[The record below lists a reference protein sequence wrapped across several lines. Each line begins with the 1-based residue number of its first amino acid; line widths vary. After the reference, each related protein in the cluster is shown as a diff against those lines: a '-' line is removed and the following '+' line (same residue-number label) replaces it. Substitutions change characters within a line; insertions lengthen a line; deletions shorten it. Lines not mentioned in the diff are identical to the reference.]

1 MNTWKSYDESSGTNR
16 RRIRTLRSS
25 VRKMRHIGSTTNA
38 HERLSAIP
46 APLATHTAH
55 GAGAHSSPSA
65 ANQHAYVPKW
75 STKHATLAS
84 PHSATHHT
92 FTSESCSRVPN
103 FRSFDGGAAPSA
115 GDPSPTNAGF
125 SDAMRSAPLAPGF
138 LRTTGSVA
146 FGGARSRWPPAPM
159 RTCRERR
166 VVRRRVLCGRLAP
179 GPRRVL
185 CAPRAPRAS
194 R

>member
-1 MNTWKSYDESSGTNR
+1 M
-16 RRIRTLRSS
+16 
-25 VRKMRHIGSTTNA
+25 
-38 HERLSAIP
+38 P

-65 ANQHAYVPKW
+65 ANQHAYVPKCR
-75 STKHATLAS
+75 TKHATLAI

-92 FTSESCSRVPN
+92 FTSESCRRVPN

-159 RTCRERR
+159 RTSRTESIALSSSRWR
-166 VVRRRVLCGRLAP
+166 WPSWSLSPSLKIASATAAWSFLESESRFVL
-179 GPRRVL
+179 
-185 CAPRAPRAS
+185 S
-194 R
+194 T

>member
-1 MNTWKSYDESSGTNR
+1 
-16 RRIRTLRSS
+16 
-25 VRKMRHIGSTTNA
+25 MRHIGSTTNA
-38 HERLSAIP
+38 HERLSAMP

-65 ANQHAYVPKW
+65 ANQHAYVPKCR
-75 STKHATLAS
+75 TKHATLAI

-92 FTSESCSRVPN
+92 FTSESCRRVPN

-166 VVRRRVLCGRLAP
+166 VVRRRVVR
-179 GPRRVL
+179 
-185 CAPRAPRAS
+185 
-194 R
+194 